1 MKNIREKNEDKWLF
15 KDISEYLEIEIEIVC
30 LYPDNIRK

>member
-1 MKNIREKNEDKWLF
+1 MKNIREKDEDKWLF
-15 KDISEYLEIEIEIVC
+15 KDISEYLEIEIVC